1 MSENEKFSL
10 ATQIFVRLRR
20 NSGRMIDVI
29 WMATNAEY
37 AAEILRIAREAGDP
51 DLSQI
56 ADRFEAALNSSGR
69 PSSASTPAPSQA
81 DRDTPDEVKAHY
93 IGTLR

>member
-37 AAEILRIAREAGDP
+37 AAEILRIARETGDH
-51 DLSQI
+51 DLSQV
-56 ADRFEAALNSSGR
+56 ADRFEAALNGTGR
-69 PSSASTPAPSQA
+69 AASAPARSQS
-81 DRDTPDEVKAHY
+81 DRETPDEVKAHY